1 MPTNVNVHHLF
12 ICRSAPKEL
21 RAQAALIGVQPC
33 LGCLEVRRNRSQEIP
48 ERRTVR
54 AMPEMGNFVGDDVL
68 QHLLR
73 SENEMPVDEDVTL
86 SAA

>member
-1 MPTNVNVHHLF
+1 
-12 ICRSAPKEL
+12 
-21 RAQAALIGVQPC
+21 
-33 LGCLEVRRNRSQEIP
+33 
-48 ERRTVR
+48 
-54 AMPEMGNFVGDDVL
+54 MPEMGNFVGDDVL